1 MSFHRSRAFAHLL
14 VWLVLAVIVTV
25 GAPVLVTAQSGS
37 PAPGGAQAI
46 KLTVVPGFGGQ
57 AKLSHWIPVEVVVE
71 NAGPDVAG
79 ELVYDRNENNGY
91 RTEYAVDA
99 VVPSG
104 SKKSFLIY
112 VPFTDLLH
120 SVEVRLVRGQE
131 ELAGG
136 RGQLDVIG
144 ATDVTAGVLSDDP
157 AALVQLGAV
166 VLDTQKR
173 RLTPVHFQPRQL
185 PEHVAVL
192 DNFDLLILDNVNSAE
207 ITEAQWRAIEGWAS
221 SGGILVFAGGPNSRK
236 TLAGVPASLL
246 PVEVDGTATSSLAAL
261 GAFAGKDGP
270 SGTATISRVKA
281 KFGATVQ
288 AAQDGQPLLVE
299 KGLGSGHVL
308 FFAADLTLAPMAD
321 WAGNIAL
328 WAKLA
333 SQNLPIQALTTNAVV
348 MKGGPP
354 MTGGLRVSSSLA
366 YGLRNLPMLDLPS
379 LKVLGA
385 LLLGYVLLI
394 GPLNYLVL
402 RRLDRR
408 ELAWL
413 TVPLLVLLF
422 AGSAYVFAFKGKGRD
437 VITNSMAI
445 VRLDPTSGV
454 ARAQTYVGV
463 FAPSRR
469 SYRVTLEGSALISP
483 LAADDGGMPAPVPGG
498 TGGSGPKGPLACRIK
513 TGSQSTTI
521 DFVDMRMWSMQS
533 FMVDRGVTAP
543 GTIDSNL
550 HTEDDHIVGTVTNH
564 TNLVLKD
571 AFALSSFGYQ
581 GLGDIPP
588 GQTVKVDLTLSVNN
602 KGYYGG
608 NALLNQIMSHYVG
621 TGQGKDDREI
631 NRRRSILEGAFGWER
646 DGRWDGDKVVVAG
659 WVDQP
664 IDQAV
669 VGGKHGQDYY
679 LAMVGAPAEV
689 TVVSGKDVSIPYG
702 LVQATMIDSK
712 SNTVSRNPDGY
723 AFSDGTM
730 TFEFRLPAAP
740 RRLSKLFIF
749 MPNIQGG
756 PAVNWKAEVYDWA
769 KEKWVE
775 SPVDAGT
782 IDLGDNAA
790 FVSSGGSV
798 RLRVTNPG
806 GAWINI
812 GDPMISVGGSVK

>member
-1 MSFHRSRAFAHLL
+1 MSFRHSRVSHAL
-14 VWLVLAVIVTV
+14 VWLVLAAIVTA
-25 GAPVLVTAQSGS
+25 GGPVPVAAQGGS
-37 PAPGGAQAI
+37 PAPGATSAI

-79 ELVYDRNENNGY
+79 ELVYDRTENNGY
-91 RTEYAVDA
+91 RTEYVVDA

-104 SKKSFLIY
+104 SKKTFLMN

-120 SVEVRLVRGQE
+120 AVEVRLVSGQD
-131 ELAGG
+131 ELASG
-136 RGQLDVIG
+136 RGQLDVI
-144 ATDVTAGVLSDDP
+144 ATTDVTAGVLSNDP

-166 VLDTQKR
+166 VLDAQKR
-173 RLTPVHFQPRQL
+173 RVTPVHLRPQQL
-185 PEHVAVL
+185 SEHVAVL
-192 DNFDLLILDNVNSAE
+192 DNFDLLIFDNVNSAE
-207 ITEAQWRAIEGWAS
+207 ITEAQWRAIEGWAG
-221 SGGILVFAGGPNSRK
+221 SGGVLVFAGGPNARK

-246 PVEVDGTATSSLAAL
+246 PVEVDGTVTSGLSAL
-261 GAFAGKDGP
+261 GAFASKDGP
-270 SGTATISRVKA
+270 SGTATISRVKV
-281 KFGATVQ
+281 KPGATVQ
-288 AAQDGQPLLVE
+288 VAQGQQPLLVE
-299 KGLGSGHVL
+299 QGLGSGHVL
-308 FFAADLTLAPMAD
+308 FFAGDLNLAPMAD

-328 WAKLA
+328 WTRLVNENLSARTLA
-333 SQNLPIQALTTNAVV
+333 ANTVAM

-379 LKVLGA
+379 LKLLGV
-385 LLLGYVLLI
+385 LLLAYILLI

-413 TVPLLVLLF
+413 TVPLLVILF

-437 VITNSMAI
+437 VTTNSMAI
-445 VRLDPTSGV
+445 VRLDPTSSV

-469 SYRVTLEGSALISP
+469 SYRVTLEGAALVSP
-483 LAADDGGMPAPVPGG
+483 LTAYDGGMPLPASGG
-498 TGGSGPKGPLACRIK
+498 TGGSSTKGPLACRIK

-564 TNLVLKD
+564 SNLVLKD

-581 GLGDIPP
+581 SLGDIPP
-588 GQTVKVDLTLSVNN
+588 GQTVQVDFMQSVNN

-608 NALLNQIMSHYVG
+608 NAMLSQIMSQYAG
-621 TGQGKDDREI
+621 IGQGKDDREM

-659 WVDQP
+659 WVDKP

-669 VGGKHGQDYY
+669 VGGKQGQDYY

-689 TVVSGKDVSIPYG
+689 SVVNGKDVSIPYG
-702 LVQATMIDSK
+702 LVQSTLVDSK
-712 SNTVSRNPDGY
+712 SNSLSRNPDGY
-723 AFSDGTM
+723 ALSEGSM
-730 TFEFRLPAAP
+730 TFEFRLPVTP
-740 RRLSKLFIF
+740 RRLSKMFIF

-782 IDLGDNAA
+782 IELGDNKA
-790 FVSSGGSV
+790 FVSPSGAV
-798 RLRVTNPG
+798 RLKITNPG
-806 GAWINI
+806 GVWLNI
-812 GDPMISVGGSVK
+812 GDPMVSVGGSVK